1 MQFTDEQFKKDS
13 EQLIDFIYKSPSPY
27 HVVNNIAAVL
37 NENGFIR
44 LSEGKAWKINPSGRY
59 YVIRGGSSIIAFN
72 MPKAESYKGYNIAA
86 SHSDSPSFK
95 IKENPEITT
104 DKHYISLNVE
114 KYGGMI
120 MSTWL
125 DRPLS
130 VAGYAVAIGRS
141 GIKEYLVNADKDLL
155 VIPNL
160 AIHMNRSVNDNT
172 SLNPQKDM
180 LPLFGDINAKDNF
193 DEYIKSCIQS
203 EDKDKESVADES
215 LTTELFLYNR
225 EKGRI
230 WGCNDEYISA
240 PRLDD
245 IQCAYSSLMAYIKA
259 LGEISDDY
267 DKVNVCCVFNNEEV
281 GSTTMQGADSTFLS
295 DVLERISIAYGLDR
309 EKYMMAI
316 ASSYMVSAD
325 NAHAVHPNHTDK
337 ADLTNRPYMN
347 EGIVIKFNGNQK
359 YTTDSVSYAIFKD
372 ICDKRNV
379 PYQTYANRSDIAGG
393 STLGNIS
400 ISHVSVNTVD
410 IGLAQLAMHSAYE
423 TAGVKDTTYM
433 IEALTGV
440 FLR

>member
-72 MPKAESYKGYNIAA
+72 MPKAESYKGYNITA

-95 IKENPEITT
+95 VKENPEITI

-130 VAGYAVAIGRS
+130 VAGRAVAISRS

-259 LGEISDDY
+259 LDSISDNY

-295 DVLERISIAYGLDR
+295 DVLER
-309 EKYMMAI
+309 
-316 ASSYMVSAD
+316 
-325 NAHAVHPNHTDK
+325 
-337 ADLTNRPYMN
+337 TNRSA
-347 EGIVIKFNGNQK
+347 QK
-359 YTTDSVSYAIFKD
+359 
-372 ICDKRNV
+372 N
-379 PYQTYANRSDIAGG
+379 
-393 STLGNIS
+393 L
-400 ISHVSVNTVD
+400 
-410 IGLAQLAMHSAYE
+410 
-423 TAGVKDTTYM
+423 
-433 IEALTGV
+433 
-440 FLR
+440 